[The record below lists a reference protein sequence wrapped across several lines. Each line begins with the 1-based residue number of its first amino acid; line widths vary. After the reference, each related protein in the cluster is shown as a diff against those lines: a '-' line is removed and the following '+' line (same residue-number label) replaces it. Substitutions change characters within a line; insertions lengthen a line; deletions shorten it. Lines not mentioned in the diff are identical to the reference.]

1 MFSISQERESKNVIK
16 TSHEAELGRTHIC
29 GFELS
34 QSGRVGDL
42 GDLRDLRENFHP
54 VLTSIILISKL
65 LTSDT
70 THTHPKIESAVI

>member
-1 MFSISQERESKNVIK
+1 MFSISHERESKNVIK
-16 TSHEAELGRTHIC
+16 TSHEAELGRTHIY

-42 GDLRDLRENFHP
+42 GDLGENFHP
-54 VLTSIILISKL
+54 FLTSIILISKL